1 MVPLM
6 LFIWALDIDQSCS
19 VSAYG
24 DGIMIMRHLMGVF
37 PELELIDKAIDS
49 SSPYYP
55 SNWNAVATNIE
66 NLMVG

>member
-1 MVPLM
+1 M
-6 LFIWALDIDQSCS
+6 LFLWALDIDESGS

-37 PELELIDKAIDS
+37 PGQALIDKAIDEN
-49 SSPYYP
+49 SPYYP

-66 NLMVG
+66 NLIV